1 MDVSRAVESA
11 SGPGPLFG
19 HGPLP
24 TGAALDVVSFK
35 WVSGVLPRIIFITTP
50 SRLVELVEMPLLLAR
65 VYNGRCLS
73 GHLVV
78 NFFAQIIRL
87 S

>member
-50 SRLVELVEMPLLLAR
+50 SRLVEMPLLLAR
-65 VYNGRCLS
+65 VYS
-73 GHLVV
+73 E
-78 NFFAQIIRL
+78 
-87 S
+87 

>member
-50 SRLVELVEMPLLLAR
+50 SRLVEMPLLLAR
-65 VYNGRCLS
+65 VYSGSFLS
-73 GHLVV
+73 GHVV

>member
-50 SRLVELVEMPLLLAR
+50 SRLVEMPLLLAKLLIGTR
-65 VYNGRCLS
+65 SKLLRPDYPTVMINLLG
-73 GHLVV
+73 
-78 NFFAQIIRL
+78 NF
-87 S
+87 